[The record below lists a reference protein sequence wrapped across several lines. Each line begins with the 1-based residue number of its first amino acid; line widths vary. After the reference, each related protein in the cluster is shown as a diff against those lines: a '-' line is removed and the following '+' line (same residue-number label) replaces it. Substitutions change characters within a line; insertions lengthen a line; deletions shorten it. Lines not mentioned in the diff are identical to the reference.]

1 MPCFARI
8 AQGVLAASL
17 MLTAGVGMAQTEP
30 NAAPGL
36 SAPSLP
42 RLLPGFLQEPKP
54 PVKNNYELVI
64 EAPAELLAPI
74 KTRTLIGRWQSRAD
88 YDPIQFDG
96 LFARSKNE
104 VETLMQAAGFFS
116 GSVEVSGDSKS
127 VKIEVDGGART
138 TVNLVE
144 LKITG
149 PANEEQNLKLKRFRD
164 QVFERWSLP
173 EGTFFNAE
181 FWEQSKRRL
190 LETFQQK
197 GYLKAKL
204 TNSEA
209 RVDIENTTVSLRLEV
224 DSGEVFHFGKV
235 KISGLERYHA
245 EIVQDLS
252 PFKEGERYD
261 FERLALFQQRLRQ
274 SGYFATANVLPDL
287 LSLDA
292 DEAKPVNG
300 VATIPIQVEVSEFK
314 AKRVV
319 VGVGVSSDQGLRGQL
334 GFEHR
339 NLFGMGWQLETALL
353 VEQKRQRGFANL
365 RTPIDEEGHYWGLG
379 ARVERLRPTDAE
391 TTLRSNVYL
400 GRGRRVEDIEYFLSL
415 QHQKERQDLITA
427 GVSTRDYRQAVVA
440 SYAWNLRRLDSRID
454 PRDGYTIS
462 AQASVAIRGA
472 GSDTSF
478 SRLYVRGTRFWP
490 LEDDSPLKGSTLIG
504 FFEFGQVFAPSSDDI
519 PSENLFRTGGSQ
531 ALRGYRYLELGP
543 TAKGLTVGGR
553 SLAVASLE
561 YQRPISQA
569 LRWAAFIDLGN
580 ATESFSSFKPSFG
593 IGGGLRIK
601 TPIGPVSADLAYG
614 QSLRQ
619 FVFHFSV
626 GYVF

>member
-1 MPCFARI
+1 
-8 AQGVLAASL
+8 
-17 MLTAGVGMAQTEP
+17 MLTACAGFAQTETTP
-30 NAAPGL
+30 AP
-36 SAPSLP
+36 ALP
-42 RLLPGFLQEPKP
+42 RLLPGFLQESKP
-54 PVKNNYELVI
+54 PAKNNYELVI
-64 EAPAELLAPI
+64 EAPAELQTPI
-74 KTRTLIGRWQSRAD
+74 KTRTLIGRWQSRPD
-88 YDPIQFDG
+88 YDPIQFEG
-96 LFARSKNE
+96 LFARSKSE

-116 GSVEVSGDSKS
+116 GSVEITGDSKT
-127 VKIEVDGGART
+127 VKIEVDAGART

-149 PANEEQNLKLKRFRD
+149 PANEEQNLKQKRFRD

-190 LETFQQK
+190 LDSFQQK
-197 GYLKAKL
+197 GYLKASLVK
-204 TNSEA
+204 SEA

-224 DSGEVFHFGKV
+224 DSGEVFYFGKV
-235 KISGLERYHA
+235 KITGLERYHQD
-245 EIVQDLS
+245 IVQDLS

-261 FERLALFQQRLRQ
+261 FERLALYQQRLRQ

-287 LSLDA
+287 LALEEDDA
-292 DEAKPVNG
+292 KAVK
-300 VATIPIQVEVSEFK
+300 VAATVPIQVEVSEFK

-339 NLFGMGWQLETALL
+339 NLFGLGWQLETALL
-353 VEQKRQRGFANL
+353 IEQKRQRGFANL
-365 RTPIDEEGHYWGLG
+365 RTPINEDGHYWGLG
-379 ARVERLRPTDAE
+379 ARVERLKPTDSE
-391 TTLRSNVYL
+391 ITLRSNVYF
-400 GRGRRVEDIEYFLSL
+400 GRGRRVEDIEYFVSL
-415 QHQKERQDLITA
+415 QHQKERQDLTTA
-427 GVSTRDYRQAVVA
+427 GIFSRDYRQAVVA
-440 SYAWNLRRLDSRID
+440 SYAWNMRRLDSRID
-454 PRDGYTIS
+454 PRDGYTFS
-462 AQASVAIRGA
+462 AQASFAIKGA
-472 GSDTSF
+472 GSDTNF
-478 SRLYVRGTRFWP
+478 SRMYVRAMRFWP
-490 LEDDSPLKGSTLIG
+490 LEDDAPLKGAVLIG
-504 FFEFGQVFAPSSDDI
+504 LVEFGQVFASSSNDV

-543 TAKGLTVGGR
+543 VAKGLTLGGR

-569 LRWAAFIDLGN
+569 LRWAAFVDVGN
-580 ATESFSSFKPSFG
+580 ATESFSNFKPSVG

-601 TPIGPVSADLAYG
+601 TPIGPVNADLAYG
-614 QSLRQ
+614 EALKQ